1 MFVTLVALPPEVS
14 EEVERG
20 ILESDAGRNCQI
32 LRVPLAGTLPEAIS
46 EGLIVLWDDGGPLSE
61 LCTSCQRLNALRG
74 VPRTHLVVLTGRVPE
89 EADALAAAGADE
101 CLPAPGTH
109 WGVRLSSL
117 RRRQSALSDGDATP
131 TPGLHAAS
139 DRAQL
144 ESQWVLAD
152 RMASIGTLAAGV
164 AHEINNPLS
173 YVSSN
178 LSYLRELL
186 AQPELSHEQLMELRE
201 VVAEA
206 QEGAGR
212 VSAIVRDLRTFSRA
226 DEELH
231 GPVDMVHVV
240 DGALRLLRNQIGLV
254 ARLTCTLEPVL
265 PVHGNEARLTQIVV
279 NLLLN
284 ALQALPDR
292 APEENRVRVSLRA
305 SSSRHVEL
313 EVSDNGHG
321 MAPDVQRRI
330 FDPFFSTRPVGEG
343 TGLGLSISL
352 TLVQAMGGR
361 IEVSSAPGW
370 GSTFRIVLPTQ
381 AAGWTDGVEPAQALE
396 PAPARLRRRL
406 LLIDDEPS
414 VGNSVSRLVRDV
426 YEIHVVQDAREAL
439 RLLSM
444 GERFDAILCDVMMP
458 GMSGLDFVVELERL
472 APDLALRTG
481 LMTGGAFT
489 AQAREFV
496 GRRTRGLLEK
506 PFERERLCTF
516 VEHLFQ

>member
-1 MFVTLVALPPEVS
+1 MRELLSQPALPPE
-14 EEVERG
+14 
-20 ILESDAGRNCQI
+20 Q
-32 LRVPLAGTLPEAIS
+32 
-46 EGLIVLWDDGGPLSE
+46 
-61 LCTSCQRLNALRG
+61 
-74 VPRTHLVVLTGRVPE
+74 
-89 EADALAAAGADE
+89 
-101 CLPAPGTH
+101 
-109 WGVRLSSL
+109 
-117 RRRQSALSDGDATP
+117 
-131 TPGLHAAS
+131 
-139 DRAQL
+139 
-144 ESQWVLAD
+144 
-152 RMASIGTLAAGV
+152 M
-164 AHEINNPLS
+164 
-173 YVSSN
+173 
-178 LSYLRELL
+178 
-186 AQPELSHEQLMELRE
+186 MELRE

-231 GPVDMVHVV
+231 GPVDMGHVV
-240 DGALRLLRNQIGLV
+240 DGALRLLRNQIALR

-265 PVHGNEARLTQIVV
+265 PVHGNEARLSQIVV

-305 SSSRHVEL
+305 SSTRHVEL

-343 TGLGLSISL
+343 TGLGLSICL

-370 GSTFRIVLPTQ
+370 GSTFRIVLPAQ
-381 AAGWTDGVEPAQALE
+381 AAGWTAGASAAHAPEPALPRQ
-396 PAPARLRRRL
+396 RRRL

-458 GMSGLDFVVELERL
+458 GMSGMDFVVELERL
-472 APDLALRTG
+472 APELALRTG

-516 VEHLFQ
+516 VEHLIQ

>member
-1 MFVTLVALPPEVS
+1 MPPEVS

-32 LRVPLAGTLPEAIS
+32 LRVPLAGILPGAIS
-46 EGLIVLWDDGGPLSE
+46 EGLIVLWDDGGPLSD
-61 LCTSCQRLNALRG
+61 LSASCQRLNALRR
-74 VPRTHLVVLTGRVPE
+74 VPRTHLVVLTGRAPV

-101 CLPAPGTH
+101 CLTAPGTH
-109 WGVRLSSL
+109 WGVRLASL
-117 RRRQSALSDGDATP
+117 RRRLSALSNGDAMP
-131 TPGLHAAS
+131 TPSLLEAS
-139 DRAQL
+139 DRARL

-265 PVHGNEARLTQIVV
+265 PVHGNEGRLTQIVV

-305 SSSRHVEL
+305 SSSSRHVEL

-381 AAGWTDGVEPAQALE
+381 AAGWTDGVEQTKVVE
-396 PAPARLRRRL
+396 PTPARIRRRL

>member
-1 MFVTLVALPPEVS
+1 MFATLVALPPEVS
-14 EEVERG
+14 EEVEHG
-20 ILESDAGRNCQI
+20 IVESDAGRNCQI
-32 LRVPLAGTLPEAIS
+32 LHVPLSGTLPEAIA
-46 EGLIVLWDDGGPLSE
+46 EGLIVLWDDGGALSDV
-61 LCTSCQRLNALRG
+61 LAHCQRVHSCRVVA
-74 VPRTHLVVLTGRVPE
+74 RTHLVLLTSRAAEQTEVL
-89 EADALAAAGADE
+89 ADAGADE

-109 WGVRLSSL
+109 WGARLVAL
-117 RRRQSALSDGDATP
+117 RRRLVPRPAGDEATAP
-131 TPGLHAAS
+131 AVPELT
-139 DRAQL
+139 DRERL

-178 LSYLRELL
+178 LSYMRELL
-186 AQPELSHEQLMELRE
+186 SQPELPPEQLMELRE

-212 VSAIVRDLRTFSRA
+212 VSGIVRDLRTFSRA

-231 GPVDMVHVV
+231 GPVDMAHVV
-240 DGALRLLRNQIGLV
+240 DGALRLLRNQIALR

-265 PVHGNEARLTQIVV
+265 PVHGNESRLSQIVV

-292 APEENRVRVSLRA
+292 TPEENRVRVSLRA

-343 TGLGLSISL
+343 TGLGLSICL

-370 GSTFRIVLPTQ
+370 GSTFRIVLPAQTT
-381 AAGWTDGVEPAQALE
+381 GWSEGPLVPIVPEPVS
-396 PAPARLRRRL
+396 PRLRRRL

-472 APDLALRTG
+472 APELALRTG

>member
-1 MFVTLVALPPEVS
+1 MFATLVALPPEVS

-20 ILESDAGRNCQI
+20 ILKSDAGRNCQI
-32 LRVPLAGTLPEAIS
+32 LRVPLAGTLPDAIA

-61 LCTSCQRLNALRG
+61 LITSCQRLNALRG
-74 VPRTHLVVLTGRVPE
+74 VARTHLVVLTGRTSS
-89 EADALAAAGADE
+89 EAEALAAAGVDE
-101 CLPAPGTH
+101 CLHAPGAH
-109 WGVRLSSL
+109 WGVRLAGL
-117 RRRQSALSDGDATP
+117 RRRLMALQEGGGAPPPPLQET
-131 TPGLHAAS
+131 T
-139 DRAQL
+139 DRARL

-186 AQPELSHEQLMELRE
+186 SQPALSYDQLLELRE

-231 GPVDMVHVV
+231 GPVDMAHVV
-240 DGALRLLRNQIGLV
+240 DGALRLLRNQIALR
-254 ARLTCTLEPVL
+254 AQLTFTLEPVL
-265 PVHGNEARLTQIVV
+265 PVHGNETRLSQIVV

-305 SSSRHVEL
+305 SSARHVEL

-343 TGLGLSISL
+343 TGLGLSICL

-381 AAGWTDGVEPAQALE
+381 AVGWTEGLEASRAADPVPALA
-396 PAPARLRRRL
+396 RRRL

-472 APDLALRTG
+472 APELALRTG

>member
-20 ILESDAGRNCQI
+20 ILESDAGRNFQI
-32 LRVPLAGTLPEAIS
+32 LRVPLAGTLPEVIS
-46 EGLIVLWDDGGPLSE
+46 EGLIVLWDDGSPLSE

-74 VPRTHLVVLTGRVPE
+74 VPRTHLVVLTNRAPV
-89 EADALAAAGADE
+89 EADALAEAGADE
-101 CLPAPGTH
+101 CLSSPGTH
-109 WGVRLSSL
+109 WGVRLASL
-117 RRRQSALSDGDATP
+117 RRRLLALSDGEAAP
-131 TPGLHAAS
+131 TPALPEAT
-139 DRAQL
+139 DRARL

-186 AQPELSHEQLMELRE
+186 AQQELSHDQLMELRE

-240 DGALRLLRNQIGLV
+240 DGALRLLRNQIGLC

-381 AAGWTDGVEPAQALE
+381 AAGWTEGMEPAQVLE
-396 PAPARLRRRL
+396 PVPASLRRRL